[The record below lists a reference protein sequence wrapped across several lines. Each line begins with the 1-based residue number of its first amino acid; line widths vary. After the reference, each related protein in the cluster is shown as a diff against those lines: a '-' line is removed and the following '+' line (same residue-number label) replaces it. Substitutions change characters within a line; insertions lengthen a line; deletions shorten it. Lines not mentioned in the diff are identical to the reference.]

1 MKGINKIIIAFLCVL
16 AFCSCQRDY
25 TKLIVGTW
33 ELDKEASY
41 ETRQGKRHYYDE
53 QIKNP
58 DEGTKYHH
66 RISFSDASTR
76 DVRVEIDDPHHPET
90 KQSKYHIEGNNV
102 YIDGERLNIVE
113 LNKRKMIIEG
123 HDEDES
129 VHSEFHKISNDSL
142 SRFEI
147 VCAVLTAFGMLFL
160 FIYFIV
166 RLVLSIVKSIRGE
179 KVYSVSWN
187 DYSFR
192 REWCDEDKFDEDKKN
207 EHVGQF
213 HKMYHDIID
222 LYGTSWA
229 KVDDPVLERGKCIL
243 TSMDD
248 CQWETLHDTE
258 PICYYYC
265 NYHIVPIYDFI
276 SRIGGRKRIHRWLQ
290 SDVGVKWQH
299 SIDGIIWVRDVVYK
313 INCQKHSVPKHS
325 FGFVLKETAEAT
337 IITCIIFAILFLVK
351 SWVFGDEEIKDVILY
366 SLVLGLYVGVLVLLY
381 DLSRVMDSI
390 AIKADDRFMGKSTI
404 YYKDFAHKI
413 DEINKKHNIFT
424 KSKK

>member
-1 MKGINKIIIAFLCVL
+1 MKDIKIIVISFLCVL
-16 AFCSCQRDY
+16 AFYSCQRDY

-41 ETRQGKRHYYDE
+41 ETRQDKRQYYDE
-53 QIKNP
+53 QIK
-58 DEGTKYHH
+58 DSADYAKYYYK
-66 RISFSDASTR
+66 ITFSDAATR
-76 DVRVEIDDPHHPET
+76 DVTVEYADT
-90 KQSKYHIEGNNV
+90 RNSKARQSKYHIEGDNI
-102 YIDGERLNIVE
+102 YIEGERIHIVE
-113 LNKRKMIIEG
+113 LSKRKMILEG

-129 VHSEFHKISNDSL
+129 THSEFHKSSNDSI
-142 SRFEI
+142 SIFEI
-147 VCAVLTAFGMLFL
+147 VCTVICAFSIIFL

-166 RLVLSIVKSIRGE
+166 RLVLSIVKTIRGE
-179 KVYSVSWN
+179 KVYRVW
-187 DYSFR
+187 DGYPFR

-213 HKMYHDIID
+213 HEMYHDIID

-258 PICYYYC
+258 PICYNYCYYDFF
-265 NYHIVPIYDFI
+265 PIYDFI

-290 SDVGVKWQH
+290 SDVGFKWQH

-313 INCQKHSVPKHS
+313 INCQKHSVPRHS

-351 SWVFGDEEIKDVILY
+351 SWVFGDEEIKAVILY

-390 AIKADDRFMGKSTI
+390 AIKADERFMGKSTI

>member
-1 MKGINKIIIAFLCVL
+1 MKDIKIIVISFLCVL
-16 AFCSCQRDY
+16 AFYSCQRDY

-41 ETRQGKRHYYDE
+41 ETRQDKRHYYDE
-53 QIKNP
+53 QIK
-58 DEGTKYHH
+58 DSADYAKYYYK
-66 RISFSDASTR
+66 ITFSDAATR
-76 DVRVEIDDPHHPET
+76 DVTVEYADT
-90 KQSKYHIEGNNV
+90 RNSKARQSKYHIEGDNI
-102 YIDGERLNIVE
+102 YIEGERIHIVE
-113 LNKRKMIIEG
+113 LSKRKMILEG

-129 VHSEFHKISNDSL
+129 AHSEFHKISNDSL
-142 SRFEI
+142 SIFEI
-147 VCAVLTAFGMLFL
+147 VCTVWTAFGMLFL

-179 KVYSVSWN
+179 KVYRVW
-187 DYSFR
+187 DGYPFR
-192 REWCDEDKFDEDKKN
+192 REWCDEDKFDEDNNN
-207 EHVGQF
+207 EHVERF
-213 HKMYHDIID
+213 HKWFHHIRP
-222 LYGTSWA
+222 SWA
-229 KVDDPVLERGKCIL
+229 KMDDYGLENGKRIL

-248 CQWETLHDTE
+248 SQWDTLHNTE
-258 PICYYYC
+258 PICSTYC
-265 NYHIVPIYDFI
+265 NYVISPIYYFI
-276 SRIGGRKRIHRWLQ
+276 RRLGSRKSLHRWLQ
-290 SDVGVKWQH
+290 SDDGIKWQH
-299 SIDGIIWVRDVVYK
+299 SVDGIIWVRDVVHT
-313 INCQKHSVPKHS
+313 INCQKHSVPRYS

-337 IITCIIFAILFLVK
+337 IITCIFFAILFLVK

-390 AIKADDRFMGKSTI
+390 AIKADERFMGKSTI